1 MKGYGINPWL
11 VEDLDD
17 FYFLCCP
24 ECAYKSKDDEAFM
37 DHAVENHPKSKASN
51 VFSEAEQE
59 LSRQKTF
66 QRYNPKG
73 NNLLAEV
80 KSAKQTQE
88 QKLNK
93 VVKVIIMPKN
103 IDLIDMLEE
112 EGVVEESQTVE
123 LEDTD
128 DFGALESINDESI
141 DCKLIASY
149 FFLELLYFPTGHP

>member
-11 VEDLDD
+11 VENLDD

-66 QRYNPKG
+66 QRYPPKG
-73 NNLLAEV
+73 NNLLAEI

-88 QKLNK
+88 QKLKK
-93 VVKVIIMPKN
+93 VVKVISMPNN

-123 LEDTD
+123 LEDPD
-128 DFGALESINDESI
+128 DFGALESINDDSI

-149 FFLELLYFPTGHP
+149 YNLELLYFPTGHP

>member
-1 MKGYGINPWL
+1 MEVHGRNPWL

-24 ECAYKSKDDEAFM
+24 ECTYKSKDDEAFI
-37 DHAVENHPKSKASN
+37 DHAVENHPKSKASS
-51 VFSEAEQE
+51 VFSEADQE
-59 LSRQKTF
+59 FSRQKTF
-66 QRYNPKG
+66 QRYTPKG

-88 QKLNK
+88 QKLK
-93 VVKVIIMPKN
+93 KIVKVISMPKN

-123 LEDTD
+123 LEDPD
-128 DFGALESINDESI
+128 DFGALESIDDESI

-149 FFLELLYFPTGHP
+149 YLSELLYFPTGHP